1 MKFRIFGLVMTAVM
15 LLVCFSFSYSPLN
28 TEENNRRYHQHKE
41 ALAYTPCAG
50 HNDDV
55 FCSHLPLV
63 VIDTQNQ
70 EIPGVPIG
78 EVDQFGEDVY
88 TTAKDGS
95 DYINVKVS
103 VIDNDIESKGNNHL
117 TDKPDFTTRSLFRI
131 RGHASRYFEKSPY
144 LMKFVDD
151 DGNDRDISVMGM
163 GAHHEWTLHGPYLDK
178 SLVRNYMWYNISG
191 ELMNY
196 APNVRFC
203 EVFLNGDYRGV
214 YVMTETITNGENCR
228 LKLVQTF
235 KGNDIRGWLLR
246 IDSPTDKD
254 LETTRDV
261 YTFSERIGLSGGD
274 IAVRYPGKTQ
284 LTDEMAKEI
293 ELDVSAFEKSLYSY
307 DHDTEDYGYWN
318 WIDVDDFVD
327 YYIIN
332 EFTENQ
338 DAITASTY
346 IYRETDKKINI
357 CVWDF
362 NNSCD
367 NFPNYVSDG
376 KSFLFPT
383 IGYYRMLF
391 MDEAFV
397 QKVIDRYNELR
408 KTYLSDEYITNYI
421 NETIDWLGPA
431 VERNYK
437 RWSNAFAA
445 NQLKTDKIEKRDRNQ
460 HSTKEAVLYMQ
471 NWLKER
477 GEWMDKHIDALQYY
491 SHLSSHKRWE
501 H

>member
-1 MKFRIFGLVMTAVM
+1 MKFKIFGLVMTAVM

-28 TEENNRRYHQHKE
+28 TDENNQRYHQHKE
-41 ALAYTPCAG
+41 APAYTPCTD

-63 VIDTQNQ
+63 VIDTENQ
-70 EIPGVPIG
+70 EIPGVPNG
-78 EVDQFGEDVY
+78 AEDQFGEDVY

-117 TDKPDFTTRSLFRI
+117 SDKPDFTTRSLFRI
-131 RGHASRYFEKSPY
+131 RGRSSRSFEKSQY
-144 LMKFVDD
+144 LMKFVDNE
-151 DGNDRDISVMGM
+151 GQDRDISVMGM
-163 GAHHEWTLHGPYLDK
+163 GAHHEWALHGPYLDK

-203 EVFLNGDYRGV
+203 EVFINGDFRGL

-228 LKLVQTF
+228 LNLSENVKDNEINGFV
-235 KGNDIRGWLLR
+235 LR
-246 IDSPTDKD
+246 VDRPSDKD
-254 LETTRDV
+254 LETTKDI
-261 YTFSERIGLSGGD
+261 YTLSERLGITNSD
-274 IAVRYPGKTQ
+274 ISVRYPGKNK
-284 LTDEMAKEI
+284 LTDEMAKDI
-293 ELDVSAFEKSLYSY
+293 ELNISAFEKSLYSY

-346 IYRETDKKINI
+346 IYREPDEKIRI

-367 NFPNYVSDG
+367 NYEDDLFNG
-376 KSFLFPT
+376 KSFIFPT
-383 IGYYRMLF
+383 TGYYRMLF
-391 MDEAFV
+391 MDEDFV
-397 QKVIDRYNELR
+397 KKVIDRYNKLR

-437 RWSNAFAA
+437 RWSNAFEA
-445 NQLKTDKIEKRDRNQ
+445 NQLKTDEIEKKDRNQ